1 MKYRPK
7 PTVDRPATQKE
18 LDCIDK
24 TEQML
29 SEEKKLPPAS
39 QMIRNLAT
47 DHWRSL
53 KAFIKGKQVIVPQEI
68 AEERWDIFKIHLEK
82 RGRNIEKF
90 EEHKKILVAATK
102 DYTGAEIEKAI
113 KDGIAASFYEGKNDL
128 AGKMLLHAI
137 AETNQSQK

>member
-1 MKYRPK
+1 MKYSPK
-7 PTVDRPATQKE
+7 PTVDRSATQEE

-29 SEEKKLPPAS
+29 EEEKKLPPAS

-68 AEERWDIFKIHLEK
+68 AEQRW
-82 RGRNIEKF
+82 
-90 EEHKKILVAATK
+90 
-102 DYTGAEIEKAI
+102 EICKGCPYLKYDETNPDTNK
-113 KDGIAASFYEGKNDL
+113 KDGRCTECGCFMNVKVHYATAECPIGKWKQECDCQD
-128 AGKMLLHAI
+128 KKDCD
-137 AETNQSQK
+137 E